1 MASKTHL
8 FSLLLPALLA
18 ACGDPGASHDDDQDV
33 VTSEDETTLETPLE
47 TSPLDFTLCLNQ
59 CDASHMIIGCDD
71 RTQRTASTEGVKPFS
86 QVGWFGNG
94 CSGTLIGSNVV
105 LSAAHC
111 FFTAGT
117 NTFRQGPISFSLGQ
131 TSVPPSGGG
140 GIGLPG
146 ETCRRPYGT
155 QYISS
160 VTVPGEYD
168 NTSIAVDN
176 KAWDYAVVLLNDAP
190 VDAEPMP
197 YGYTDWSTL
206 QNEESQSI
214 GYPGT
219 DKVSGTLWDTGRK
232 SFLGRWLDPTD
243 INLSGVLYVDNDGEG
258 GQSGS
263 PVFYDY
269 AQFSGN
275 GTLSTAYKLTGVL
288 IGSPVAECQAGRSWA
303 ARILPKTVD
312 RIDTWK
318 VDPDSL
324 TYSRKFKSFTGTQ
337 ILPAVPTGC

>member
-1 MASKTHL
+1 MALKTHPFL
-8 FSLLLPALLA
+8 LLLPALLA
-18 ACGDPGASHDDDQDV
+18 ACGDPGAVDDDDQDV
-33 VTSEDETTLETPLE
+33 VVSEDETTLETPLE
-47 TSPLDFTLCLNQ
+47 TSPLDYTLCLNQ

-71 RTQRTASTEGVKPFS
+71 RTQRTAPTKGVEPWS
-86 QVGWFGNG
+86 HVGWFSNG
-94 CSGTLIGSNVV
+94 CTGTLIGSNVV

-111 FFTAGT
+111 FLNGT
-117 NTFRQGPISFSLGQ
+117 NNFKQGPISFSLGQ

-140 GIGLPG
+140 GLGVPG

-160 VTVPGEYD
+160 VTIPDEYD
-168 NTSIAVDN
+168 NTSITVAN
-176 KAWDYAVVLLNDAP
+176 KAWDYAVVLLNAAP
-190 VDAEPMP
+190 VDGEPMP
-197 YGYTDWSTL
+197 YGYTDWSYL
-206 QNEESQSI
+206 QTEESQSI

-232 SFLGRWLDPTD
+232 NFLGRWLNPTD

-269 AQFSGN
+269 LHISGS
-275 GTLSTAYKLTGVL
+275 GQISLEHKLTGVL
-288 IGSPVAECQAGRSWA
+288 LGSPVSECQAGRNWA
-303 ARILPKTVD
+303 ARILPRTVD

-318 VDPDSL
+318 VDPDST
-324 TYSRKFKSFTGTQ
+324 TYPRKFKAFTGTQ
-337 ILPAVPTGC
+337 ILPADQDGC